1 MDSGTDGTDYSRSY
15 TARAFVPHY
24 ASPLPSHGRR
34 AFFTLAQ
41 APLPGQAGTAHPGRG
56 KPGEIYT
63 NQTTPT
69 NHFLIKTKP
78 NKAHDRTEA
87 QARLPPVFLNT
98 AGGPPQMGRGLY
110 RRPRPASCV
119 PRNACVKECAL
130 QW

>member
-1 MDSGTDGTDYSRSY
+1 MSTKRAHDGVERPD
-15 TARAFVPHY
+15 
-24 ASPLPSHGRR
+24 PL
-34 AFFTLAQ
+34 
-41 APLPGQAGTAHPGRG
+41 APAIGGE
-56 KPGEIYT
+56 PGEIYT

-98 AGGPPQMGRGLY
+98 AGGPPQMGSGLY

-119 PRNACVKECAL
+119 PRNACVKECAP

>member
-1 MDSGTDGTDYSRSY
+1 MSTKRAHDGVERPD
-15 TARAFVPHY
+15 
-24 ASPLPSHGRR
+24 PL
-34 AFFTLAQ
+34 
-41 APLPGQAGTAHPGRG
+41 APAIGE
-56 KPGEIYT
+56 KSNEIYT

-69 NHFLIKTKP
+69 NHFQIKTQPNTSNKP

-98 AGGPPQMGRGLY
+98 AGGPPQMGSGLY

-119 PRNACVKECAL
+119 PRNACVKECAP